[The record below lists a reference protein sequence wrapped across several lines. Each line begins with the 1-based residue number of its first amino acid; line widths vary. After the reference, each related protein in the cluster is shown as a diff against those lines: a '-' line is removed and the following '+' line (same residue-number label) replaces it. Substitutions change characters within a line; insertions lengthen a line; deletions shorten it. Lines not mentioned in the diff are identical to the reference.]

1 MTVIVILEIFM
12 RKVNVLQMHLL
23 QLGTLVP
30 LAVEAA
36 PLFTEEP
43 RSSLEAAN
51 LVNTQPIQ
59 NDSPVVSDL

>member
-12 RKVNVLQMHLL
+12 RKVNGLQMHLL

>member
-1 MTVIVILEIFM
+1 
-12 RKVNVLQMHLL
+12 MHML

-59 NDSPVVSDL
+59 NDSPVVSDFLLDTDKIMTCLFTN